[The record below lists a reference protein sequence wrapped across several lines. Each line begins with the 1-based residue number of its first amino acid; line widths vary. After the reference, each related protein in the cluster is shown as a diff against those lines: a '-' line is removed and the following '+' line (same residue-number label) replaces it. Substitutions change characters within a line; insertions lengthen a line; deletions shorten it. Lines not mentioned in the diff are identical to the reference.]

1 MSCVSLSLRPLAS
14 LYLGIKDNRD
24 SLLIQW
30 IGPRVFF
37 QMLAAATWIKHNN
50 PPKDLDPAGPHGMAI
65 CILLALVFSPGF
77 FTSPSG
83 ARKRIY
89 SHRIYDEAVEE

>member
-1 MSCVSLSLRPLAS
+1 M
-14 LYLGIKDNRD
+14 
-24 SLLIQW
+24 IQW

-37 QMLAAATWIKHNN
+37 QMLAAAMWIKHNN

-77 FTSPSG
+77 FTSPFSG
-83 ARKRIY
+83 AMKRIY
-89 SHRIYDEAVEE
+89 SHRICDEAVED